1 MSTPPLPSFLLN
13 PLSIYEHIK
22 TKQKINHVDAHRY
35 LPWVLLSDKDNN
47 IIIYDV
53 NKKHIIRAFSLSQY
67 LPENIVI
74 KGIKFFDCVDQDYI
88 KTYIDEYENHPVVK
102 HKGIPINLRSCLI
115 YLISDKYIFFYSYLL
130 QNFIRFIPHKEFN
143 NNNFITADIYDF
155 STLLILTDDGNIF
168 KWNLQDWICNK
179 EPIISKQEIGKGVN
193 MMKVIQLL
201 NGEKI
206 VIICTKNKMIFKL
219 NLNIKMNNLTRI
231 DINSKSQ
238 HEKEVNYI
246 DFNPNTNILITLSK
260 TNIILYDIN
269 NISNFRKLQNF
280 ALYNKESI
288 TGIVPNLSTCFNNYS
303 YFIYGKKCPKI
314 FLVDLKINDLNK
326 LDNKNFTKNVLFNL
340 DLDKVI
346 FRKVNDKEIKVFQIT
361 ILQHLYE
368 YLIMGT
374 NKGLI
379 IFKFDTNNK
388 PALVTLSMMPSMDI
402 NKNQNYYFYNYTKD
416 NLILEQKLV
425 ISYDKKN
432 KLLVNSDIRKV
443 EDNILDNSKFP
454 VTMYDVKLNYKNNL
468 LTCIDK
474 VSNIYII
481 YQIKSDIKN
490 SNPYSISE
498 LIKIHSGDALSF
510 EWGVYSNN
518 FAITKRAL
526 TNANSFLLEVYSISE
541 NNKINKIYEVKDL
554 YSHKIFS
561 GHFIGVILK
570 KHGEHL
576 QVPMKYINSYN
587 YEISKEAE
595 LNFYYWDEDN
605 KLNLTIKEEPLDIIS
620 SEDLQFMIICF
631 RDKYNIYQLNELTGN
646 LEKINTVYD
655 HVISGIVYENIIFL
669 YLTEFGT
676 YFHILNKQC
685 TFPCK
690 LFRQSDE
697 VNLYNLK
704 ISKKFKENK
713 IFYEKKPKQIKILC
727 INDNL
732 IFTTDALGNIEV
744 SELNHILFKIISLI
758 RKKNLGGVTALLTFL
773 DKKLIKYVLLIF
785 EYYFENDEKILR
797 KIFTSEM
804 ILNFELYNHFGFF
817 IKDLAEVN
825 LGKLE
830 SIIEKELINAII
842 KNDTKKINELYT
854 IAEKYKLKMI
864 TKVARTINKTTY
876 LDTLMSKK
884 RYIESYLFNLTNK
897 VNNTQNNENILS
909 MALGQVTSQNN
920 LI

>member
-53 NKKHIIRAFSLSQY
+53 SKKHIIRAFSLTQY

-143 NNNFITADIYDF
+143 NYNFITADIYDF
-155 STLLILTDDGNIF
+155 STLLILMDDGNIY
-168 KWNLQDWICNK
+168 KWNLQDWICTR

-193 MMKVIQLL
+193 MMKTIQFL
-201 NGEKI
+201 NGEKMVI
-206 VIICTKNKMIFKL
+206 VCTKNKQIFKL
-219 NLNIKMNNLTRI
+219 NLKQKVNNLTRI

-269 NISNFRKLQNF
+269 NVNNYRKIQNF
-280 ALYNKESI
+280 ALYNKENI

-314 FLVDLKINDLNK
+314 YLLDLKINDQNK

-340 DLDKVI
+340 DLDKEI
-346 FRKVNDKEIKVFQIT
+346 FRKVNDKEIKIFQIT
-361 ILQHLYE
+361 ILQHLFE
-368 YLIMGT
+368 YLILGS

-379 IFKFDTNNK
+379 IFKFDSSNK
-388 PALVTLSMMPSMDI
+388 PPFVTLSMTPWMDK
-402 NKNQNYYFYNYTKD
+402 NKNQNYFFYNYMKD
-416 NLILEQKLV
+416 NIIYEQKLM

-432 KLLVNSDIRKV
+432 RLLVNSDKRKV

-454 VTMYDVKLNYKNNL
+454 VAMYEIKLNFKNNL
-468 LTCIDK
+468 LSCLDK
-474 VSNIYII
+474 VSNIYVI
-481 YQIKSDIKN
+481 YQIKPDIQN
-490 SNPYSISE
+490 SNPYNISE
-498 LIKIHSGDALSF
+498 LIKIQNGEALSF

-518 FAITKRAL
+518 FAITKRVL
-526 TNANSFLLEVYSISE
+526 TNTFLLEVYSVSE

-554 YSHKIFS
+554 YSHKIFG

-570 KHGEHL
+570 KHGDHL

-595 LNFYYWDEDN
+595 LNFYYWDEEN
-605 KLNLTIKEEPLDIIS
+605 KLSLTIKEEPVDIIS

-631 RDKYNIYQLNELTGN
+631 REKFNIYQLNELTGN

-655 HVISGIVYENIIFL
+655 RVISGIIYENIIFL
-669 YLTEFGT
+669 YLTEYGT
-676 YFHILNKQC
+676 YFQILNKQC

-704 ISKKFKENK
+704 ISKKFKGNK
-713 IFYEKKPKQIKILC
+713 IFYEKKPKQNKILC

-732 IFTTDALGNIEV
+732 IFTTDIFGNIEV

-758 RKKNLGGVTALLTFL
+758 RKKNLEGITSLLTFL

-785 EYYFENDEKILR
+785 DYYFENNEKILR
-797 KIFTSEM
+797 KIFTTEM
-804 ILNFELYNHFGFF
+804 IHNFELYNHFDFF
-817 IKDLAEVN
+817 IKDLGEIN
-825 LGKLE
+825 PNKLE
-830 SIIEKELINAII
+830 SILEKELINAIV
-842 KNDTKKINELYT
+842 KNDTKKINDLYKT
-854 IAEKYKLKMI
+854 AEKYNLKMA

-876 LDTLMSKK
+876 LDALMNKK

-909 MALGQVTSQNN
+909 MALGQVSSQNN